1 MFLVAKP
8 MREGGRQKAG
18 RCGQR
23 EKPTVIP
30 QGWPFRIS
38 PREATPRREH
48 NLGEVALMSSSWDE
62 AYLWPSAFNTP
73 QSWEAV
79 GTVHQRT
86 HYRR

>member
-1 MFLVAKP
+1 
-8 MREGGRQKAG
+8 MRERGRQEAG

-48 NLGEVALMSSSWDE
+48 NLGEVMRFL
-62 AYLWPSAFNTP
+62 
-73 QSWEAV
+73 
-79 GTVHQRT
+79 G
-86 HYRR
+86 